1 MEKKSIEQKVV
12 ERLLKEPYPLRVLN
26 GLLILSEQIST
37 NGGYS
42 EEQIQESAPFLKGA
56 DLSIGSLKQI
66 RNSIKEKLI
75 EQINARAEADIGSL
89 YELAILIFA
98 LKNLDFSKNGLKDNP
113 KIKFCYDYLKVIVT
127 LDTDAEQKKMIE
139 NLKYI

>member
-1 MEKKSIEQKVV
+1 MRIE
-12 ERLLKEPYPLRVLN
+12 
-26 GLLILSEQIST
+26 
-37 NGGYS
+37 
-42 EEQIQESAPFLKGA
+42 
-56 DLSIGSLKQI
+56 SLEQI

>member
-42 EEQIQESAPFLKGA
+42 EEEIQESVPFLKGA
-56 DLSIGSLKQI
+56 DLRIESLEQI

-75 EQINARAEADIGSL
+75 EQIN
-89 YELAILIFA
+89 
-98 LKNLDFSKNGLKDNP
+98 
-113 KIKFCYDYLKVIVT
+113 
-127 LDTDAEQKKMIE
+127 
-139 NLKYI
+139 